1 MLNKSYRWHYI
12 MWAVYLIYQF
22 VELDKD
28 RHFDFQWL
36 MLTSSYVIVS
46 ISTFYLFY
54 FLVWRPYFL
63 SPRMPLLVLGIVLG
77 LSFFIGARYLIEEV
91 LYEVL
96 FGFGNYY
103 DNSIA
108 PYALDNIWRSGFYGI
123 FSLVVF
129 LIERR
134 QTMESTVI
142 QLRSEKA
149 EAEMAF
155 LRGQLNPHFLF
166 NTLSFLHTKTM
177 KLDPELS
184 DTILKLSDMLRYS
197 MQSSKSSKVPIEDEI
212 ALLENYTAIFRNRF
226 ENKFFVDI
234 QMDKPSRSHL
244 IEPLL
249 LIPFVENMYKHGV
262 MNDPDHPGVIRLHY
276 EANQMIFYCRNKIN
290 AFQKDKGT
298 GIGLKNLRR
307 RLELTYP
314 HQHELHIDEKDG
326 FFSTSLKLDVN

>member
-1 MLNKSYRWHYI
+1 MLNKTYRWQYI
-12 MWAVYLIYQF
+12 MWLAYLVYQF
-22 VELDKD
+22 VELDKN

-36 MLTSSYVIVS
+36 MLKSSYVIVS

-54 FLVWRPYFL
+54 FFVWRPYFH
-63 SPRMPLLVLGIVLG
+63 SPRIPLLVIGVVLG
-77 LSFFIGARYLIEEV
+77 LSYFIGARYLIEEV
-91 LYEVL
+91 LYETL

-103 DNSIA
+103 DDSIA
-108 PYALDNIWRSGFYGI
+108 PYALDNIWRSAFYGT

-134 QTMESTVI
+134 QTTESTVI

-197 MQSSKSSKVPIEDEI
+197 MKSAKSAQVPIEDEI
-212 ALLENYTAIFRNRF
+212 ALLENYTSIFRNRF
-226 ENKFFVDI
+226 EGRFFVDI
-234 QMDKPSRSHL
+234 QIEKPNRPYM

-262 MNDPDHPGVIRLHY
+262 MNDSENPGIIRLNY
-276 EANQMIFYCRNKIN
+276 ESNKMVFKCRNKIN
-290 AFQKDKGT
+290 TFQKDKGT
-298 GIGLKNLRR
+298 GIGLENLSR

-314 HQHELHIDEKDG
+314 QQYELNIDEKDG
-326 FFSTSLKLDVN
+326 FFSTSLKLDMN